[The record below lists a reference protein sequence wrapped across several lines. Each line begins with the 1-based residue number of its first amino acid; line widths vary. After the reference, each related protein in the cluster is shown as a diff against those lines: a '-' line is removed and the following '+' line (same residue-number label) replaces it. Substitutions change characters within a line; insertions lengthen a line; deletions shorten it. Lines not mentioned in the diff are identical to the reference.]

1 MGKILSS
8 SPENIRYNGTGRA
21 YAQEIGQTG
30 WEDLGEIES
39 FQFNASVSTET
50 LKSTRNASRA
60 TILEVESEREATL
73 QFELREETPF
83 NLAMAELGGDWNDDN
98 QLVGYT
104 ALTEKTSVPD
114 KYVEL
119 GHYDVHLHKIS
130 HGTVTGGPFD
140 VGETVTIGAVTAT
153 VVWAGTGFVEVVNAS
168 AALPSSGTMTGG
180 TSSASASVTG
190 SAKLED
196 ICVVNSA
203 TPTIRYQQGRDY
215 TLDPDYGMLRVL
227 SEGTIT
233 GSPFVAYS
241 YPAVARQYNWM
252 FSGGSKTYKLKF
264 VTDGDDRGNRHV
276 ITFNKVSPKQ
286 DGDKTMIGDGVSLI
300 SVSGAVLADTSQPS
314 GQEYYK
320 REIM

>member
-21 YAQEIGQTG
+21 YAQEIGQSG

-39 FQFNASVSTET
+39 FTFNASVETET

-60 TILEVESEREATL
+60 TILEVESGREATL

-104 ALTEKTSVPD
+104 ALTEKTPVPD

-180 TSSASASVTG
+180 TSSATASVTG

-196 ICVVNSA
+196 VCVVNSA

-252 FSGGSKTYKLKF
+252 FSGGSKTYKIKF

-286 DGDKTMIGDGVSLI
+286 DGDKTMIGDGASLI
-300 SVSGAVLADTSQPS
+300 SVSGAVLADTSKPS